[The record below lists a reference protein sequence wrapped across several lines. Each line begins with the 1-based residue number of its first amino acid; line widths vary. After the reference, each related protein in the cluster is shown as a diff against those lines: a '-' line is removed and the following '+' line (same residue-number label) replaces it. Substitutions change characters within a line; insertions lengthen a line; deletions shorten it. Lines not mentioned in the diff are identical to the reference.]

1 MNNNKSQIKQPQN
14 EKNIEIFLNNTNNEL
29 KKVAK
34 KMVNLYSKQCQVLSK
49 QIKQLVKL
57 EPNKNYKS
65 AHLKWQN
72 ELSLLE
78 DNYNLIFNKYLE
90 EKKELDKVN
99 RLNLF

>member
-1 MNNNKSQIKQPQN
+1 MNKNTKEIKQLTN
-14 EKNIEIFLNNTNNEL
+14 DRNIEMFLNSTSREL
-29 KKVAK
+29 KKVTK
-34 KMVNLYSKQCQVLSK
+34 KTVDLYSRQCQVLKK
-49 QIKQLVKL
+49 QIRQLVKL

-65 AHLKWQN
+65 AYLKWQN

>member
-1 MNNNKSQIKQPQN
+1 MNKNTKEIKQLTN
-14 EKNIEIFLNNTNNEL
+14 DRNIEMFLNSTSREL

-34 KMVNLYSKQCQVLSK
+34 KTVDLYSRQCQVLKK
-49 QIKQLVKL
+49 QIRQLVKL
-57 EPNKNYKS
+57 ELNKNYKS
-65 AHLKWQN
+65 AYLKWQN